1 MFTWIDVKKLTLIP
15 STRFE
20 TCSSF
25 HLVLSTPILTPEP
38 SRSENETSD
47 SAAICSSQREEVQ
60 AIFRHARDEDVEER
74 WGTVSESQHMKSGSL
89 RKQLAKVLGGGGRWE
104 R

>member
-1 MFTWIDVKKLTLIP
+1 MLTWGNDKKLTLIP

-38 SRSENETSD
+38 SSSENETSD
-47 SAAICSSQREEVQ
+47 SAAICSSPPTEEREEVEP
-60 AIFRHARDEDVEER
+60 AFRQH
-74 WGTVSESQHMKSGSL
+74 GT
-89 RKQLAKVLGGGGRWE
+89 RT
-104 R
+104 